1 MTTDT
6 PDIPDTLDVEFPIE
20 EALNGKRPEE
30 SNLDDEAIEDFV
42 AMTKDIEISK
52 ALCDL
57 AEDHVDEDDLP
68 EADSLLW
75 IDPAEVYSLCA
86 GCYHENR
93 NGAWTGST
101 SNPHYAEFQQQKQQA
116 LEEGRPCT
124 FCRDER
130 VKALKES
137 LAEQVD
143 VEVTVQR

>member
-20 EALNGKRPEE
+20 QALNGKRPEE
-30 SNLDDEAIEDFV
+30 SNLDDEAIETFV
-42 AMTKDIEISK
+42 AMTKDIEVSK
-52 ALCDL
+52 TLREL
-57 AEDHVDEDDLP
+57 AEDLVDEDELP

-75 IDPAEVYSLCA
+75 VDQAEVYSLCA
-86 GCYHENR
+86 ACYHENR

-101 SNPHYAEFQQQKQQA
+101 SNPHYADLREQKQQA

-130 VKALKES
+130 VKSIKVDLDKEI
-137 LAEQVD
+137 D